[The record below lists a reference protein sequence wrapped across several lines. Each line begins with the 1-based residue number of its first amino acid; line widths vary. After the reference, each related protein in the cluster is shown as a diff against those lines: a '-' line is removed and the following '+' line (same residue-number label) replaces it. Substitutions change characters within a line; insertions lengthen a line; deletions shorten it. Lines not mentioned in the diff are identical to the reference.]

1 MSKIKYFSENLDI
14 QSKTIILRLDLN
26 VPLNKKEILDKTRI
40 LVSLPLLK
48 HLIKRQAK
56 IVIISHLGRPKGIAN
71 MELSLA
77 PIYKFLKEHLETN
90 IYFLQAK

>member
-1 MSKIKYFSENLDI
+1 MSKIKYFSENLEVRN
-14 QSKTIILRLDLN
+14 KTIILRLDLN

-56 IVIISHLGRPKGIAN
+56 IVIISHLERPKGIAN

-77 PIYKFLKEHLETN
+77 PIYKFLKEHLN
-90 IYFLQAK
+90 QV